1 MPITDPI
8 KRQIAQRK
16 RLYLK
21 ICFKCGARNSMAAT
35 RCRKCHSKT
44 NFNRNH
50 WTRFFQMQIFIKEF
64 FNPENILIFN
74 EKKQLIGLDKF
85 I

>member
-8 KRQIAQRK
+8 KKQIAQRK

-35 RCRKCHSKT
+35 RCRKCHSEYLRQK
-44 NFNRNH
+44 NR
-50 WTRFFQMQIFIKEF
+50 TLGIK
-64 FNPENILIFN
+64 
-74 EKKQLIGLDKF
+74 KA
-85 I
+85 